1 MSWQSNLKKRL
12 ENNKIKSKQQLLLF
26 DSDKIDILSYVK
38 ATNDKGITINGWKI
52 IEKDYIC
59 DMNDFDDNKNKQ
71 VWGYDVSVEKTLI
84 CRPNTNITESSLIK
98 YEDTYYKI
106 IKIRKCKN
114 TTIDNWDAY
123 YKIALSKNEQQNI
136 KIIVGGV

>member
-12 ENNKIKSKQQLLLF
+12 ENNKIKSKQSLLLF

-38 ATNDKGITINGWKI
+38 TTNDKGITVNGWKI

-71 VWGYDVSVEKTLI
+71 GWGYDVAVEKTLI
-84 CRPNTNITESSLIK
+84 CRPNENITESSLIK

-106 IKIRKCKN
+106 LKIRKCKN

-136 KIIVGGV
+136 KIVVGGV

>member
-1 MSWQSNLKKRL
+1 MSWQSNFKKRI
-12 ENNKIKSKQQLLLF
+12 ETKGIKSKRTLLLF

-38 ATNDKGITINGWKI
+38 TTNDKGITINGWKI

-59 DMNDFDDNKNKQ
+59 DMNDFDDKKNKE
-71 VWGYDVSVEKTLI
+71 VWGYDISVEKTLI
-84 CRPNTNITESSLIK
+84 CRPNTNISESSLIK
-98 YEDTYYKI
+98 YEGTYYKI

-114 TTIDNWDAY
+114 TTIDNCDAY

-136 KIIVGGV
+136 KILVGGV